1 MYCSFAVWAFPRSM
15 AANLDFF
22 LKIHNSICRMMV
34 LKSLSTGSGL
44 ISCFSKDFGFNLFSL
59 LLA

>member
-1 MYCSFAVWAFPRSM
+1 
-15 AANLDFF
+15 
-22 LKIHNSICRMMV
+22 MMV

-59 LLA
+59 LLAWISGFYAVILKGILGVHGFLNVCAFI